1 MLLVPLSGIGAG
13 GRAYTGPVKRLV
25 VLALLVAACRKTAE
39 TPDAAPAP
47 LVVPP
52 LASTTTEPEAVRVD
66 GGARAPM
73 VSGPY
78 AEMPEPTAGVLGSD
92 RVVGFSKDDRYLGF
106 EYTTCDACP
115 TEYRFR
121 GPGVPEVHFSEFWGP
136 ALDEEVAAKKRA
148 VAEANV
154 AKQLGLLGPEHA
166 DRSRFLRGPFPY
178 PDLVFAAKPTRDP
191 KERVGL
197 LVGAHVP
204 GEEPVFPLRIELGT
218 HPMRGRPIPT
228 WPGQKPQ
235 SREAFDAEFT
245 MQDPELAYVNVTR
258 DGTELGA
265 VAMASGTMW
274 FETGGVARMSAAA
287 FAAQIYNDTGI
298 RKLAAKENRAAA
310 ALFAKAEAAK
320 PDAVFAYNLA
330 CALAREDDASAEA
343 PLARAIAR
351 SASYRER
358 ARKDADFE
366 RVRAAP
372 WFTKLVR

>member
-1 MLLVPLSGIGAG
+1 MERIPGNVKRVLCVALLLV
-13 GRAYTGPVKRLV
+13 
-25 VLALLVAACRKTAE
+25 ACRKTADA
-39 TPDAAPAP
+39 PDAAPAP

-52 LASTTTEPEAVRVD
+52 LASAATEPPAVSAD
-66 GGARAPM
+66 ASAPAP
-73 VSGPY
+73 VATGPY
-78 AEMPEPTAGVLGSD
+78 AEMPAFTAGVLGSD

-121 GPGVPEVHFSEFWGP
+121 GPGVPELHFAYFWAP
-136 ALDEEVAAKKRA
+136 ELDEEVAAKKRA
-148 VAEANV
+148 AAQANV
-154 AKQLGLLGPEHA
+154 EKQLALLGAENA
-166 DRSRFLRGPFPY
+166 DRSRVLRGPFPY
-178 PDLVFAAKPTRDP
+178 PDLVFAAQPTRDA

-228 WPGQKPQ
+228 WPGEKPAT
-235 SREAFDAEFT
+235 REDFDAQFT
-245 MQDPELAYVNVTR
+245 MQDPELTYVNVTR
-258 DGTELGA
+258 DGKDLGA
-265 VAMASGTMW
+265 VAMAGGTMW
-274 FETGGVARMSAAA
+274 FESGGVARMPAAS
-287 FAAQIYNDTGI
+287 FAAQIYNDTGM
-298 RKLAAKENRAAA
+298 RKLTAKENRAAA

-320 PDAVFAYNLA
+320 PDAAVFAYNLA
-330 CALAREDDASAEA
+330 SALAREDDAAAET

-351 SASYRER
+351 SAVFRER

-366 RVRAAP
+366 RVRSAP